1 MGTNHS
7 KQLEDTIFEMRLASK
22 QFVKESQRC
31 EREEKQEK
39 EKARKKLEQGLI
51 DIARI
56 HAENAIR
63 KKNESLNYMR
73 LASKMDA
80 VTTRIQSAHRTETI
94 TGNLAKAVSQMDR
107 TLKNMKPENIA
118 QTMTNF
124 EKSFEDIDVATGYI
138 NESLNQATSVSAPRE
153 QVDHLL
159 GEIASVNNIEV
170 SEQLLSPG
178 TGIGV
183 NLGVEEQKS
192 NVERQNR

>member
-1 MGTNHS
+1 
-7 KQLEDTIFEMRLASK
+7 
-22 QFVKESQRC
+22 
-31 EREEKQEK
+31 
-39 EKARKKLEQGLI
+39 
-51 DIARI
+51 
-56 HAENAIR
+56 
-63 KKNESLNYMR
+63 
-73 LASKMDA
+73 
-80 VTTRIQSAHRTETI
+80 
-94 TGNLAKAVSQMDR
+94 MDR

>member
-1 MGTNHS
+1 MGTNNS
-7 KQLEDTIFEMRLASK
+7 KQLEDTIFDMKLASK
-22 QFVKESQRC
+22 QFIKESQRC
-31 EREEKQEK
+31 EREERVEK
-39 EKARKKLEQGLI
+39 DKAKKKLEQGLI

-63 KKNESLNYMR
+63 KKNESLNYMK

-80 VTTRIQSAHRTETI
+80 VTTRIQSANRTENI
-94 TGNLAKAVSQMDR
+94 TGNLSKAVSQMDKM
-107 TLKNMKPENIA
+107 LKHMKPENIA
-118 QTMTNF
+118 QTMSNF

-170 SEQLLSPG
+170 SEQLLSPNAG
-178 TGIGV
+178 MGLNNV
-183 NLGVEEQKS
+183 SEEHKS